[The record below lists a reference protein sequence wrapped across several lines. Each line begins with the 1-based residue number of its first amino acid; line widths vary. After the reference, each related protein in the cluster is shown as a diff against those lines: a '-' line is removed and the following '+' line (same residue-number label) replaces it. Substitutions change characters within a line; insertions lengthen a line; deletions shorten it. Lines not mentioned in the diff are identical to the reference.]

1 MELEI
6 LRSEV
11 TEECRG
17 HDLDAYRDI
26 VDTLQRI
33 GIESGKSDRLG
44 DPSDIATK
52 GE

>member
-11 TEECRG
+11 AEDCRG
-17 HDLDAYRDI
+17 QDLDAYRDI
-26 VDTLQRI
+26 VDTLQII
-33 GIESGKSDRLG
+33 GIKSEKSDRLG